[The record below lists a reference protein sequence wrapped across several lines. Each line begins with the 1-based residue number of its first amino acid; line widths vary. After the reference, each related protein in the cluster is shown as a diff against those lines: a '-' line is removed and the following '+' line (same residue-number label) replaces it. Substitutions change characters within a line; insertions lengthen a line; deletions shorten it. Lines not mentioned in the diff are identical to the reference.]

1 MVKIENNDFLRASFV
16 TPLFTKFASAEFIYL
31 MRMVS
36 ISPVNRHRES
46 LVQNNDKNNDKNEQK
61 LRVAETRNRV
71 RSTLIYRK

>member
-46 LVQNNDKNNDKNEQK
+46 LVQNNDKNEQK
-61 LRVAETRNRV
+61 LSVAETRN